1 MSRRNAREIVLKSLF
16 IMDFTPDTEIDKALK
31 VAEEE
36 IQGATKADLAYA
48 REVVEGTLAHI
59 EEIDKELEETSK
71 GWHVNRMSAIDRN
84 LIRLAAYEMFT
95 CAEKVPSAVAINEAV
110 ELAKL
115 YGSDESAAYINGIL
129 GKMAKNHEK

>member
-16 IMDFTPDTEIDKALK
+16 IMDFTPDTEISNALK

-36 IQGATKADLAYA
+36 IQGATKSDVSYA
-48 REVVEGTLAHI
+48 KEVVEGTMSHI

-71 GWHVNRMSAIDRN
+71 KWHVKRMAAIDRN
-84 LIRLAAYEMFT
+84 LIRLAAYEMFMG
-95 CAEKVPSAVAINEAV
+95 AEKVPSAIAINEVV

-115 YGSDESAAYINGIL
+115 YGSDESAAYVNGIL
-129 GKMAKNHEK
+129 GKMVKNHDK

>member
-16 IMDFTPDTEIDKALK
+16 IMDFTPDTEISNALK

-36 IQGATKADLAYA
+36 IQGATKSDVAYA
-48 REVVEGTLAHI
+48 KEVVEGTMSHI

-71 GWHVNRMSAIDRN
+71 KWHVKRMAAIDRN
-84 LIRLAAYEMFT
+84 LIRLAAYEMFMGP
-95 CAEKVPSAVAINEAV
+95 EKVPSAIAINEVV

-115 YGSDESAAYINGIL
+115 YGSDESAAYVNGIL
-129 GKMAKNHEK
+129 GKMVKNHDK

>member
-16 IMDFTPDTEIDKALK
+16 IMDFTPDTEISNALK

-36 IQGATKADLAYA
+36 IQRATKSDVAYA
-48 REVVEGTLAHI
+48 KEVVEGTMSHI

-71 GWHVNRMSAIDRN
+71 KWHVKRMAAIDRN
-84 LIRLAAYEMFT
+84 LIRLAAYEMFMGT
-95 CAEKVPSAVAINEAV
+95 EKVPSAIAINEVV

-115 YGSDESAAYINGIL
+115 YGSDESAAYVNGIL
-129 GKMAKNHEK
+129 GKMVKNHDK

>member
-16 IMDFTPDTEIDKALK
+16 IMDFTPDTEISNALK

-36 IQGATKADLAYA
+36 IQGATKSDVAYA
-48 REVVEGTLAHI
+48 KEVVEGTMSHI

-71 GWHVNRMSAIDRN
+71 KWHVKRMAAIDRN
-84 LIRLAAYEMFT
+84 LIRLAAYEMFMGT
-95 CAEKVPSAVAINEAV
+95 EKVPSAIAINEVV

-115 YGSDESAAYINGIL
+115 YGSDESAAYVNGIL
-129 GKMAKNHEK
+129 GKMVKNHDK

>member
-36 IQGATKADLAYA
+36 IQGATKADVAYA
-48 REVVEGTLAHI
+48 KEVVEGTLANI
-59 EEIDKELEETSK
+59 AEIDKELEETST
-71 GWHVNRMSAIDRN
+71 GWHVSRMSAIDRN

-95 CAEKVPSAVAINEAV
+95 CVEKVPSAIAINEAV

>member
-16 IMDFTPDTEIDKALK
+16 IMDFTPDTEIVDALK

-36 IQGATKADLAYA
+36 IQGATKADVLYA
-48 REVVEGTLAHI
+48 KEVVEGTLSHI
-59 EEIDKELEETSK
+59 GEIDKELEETSR
-71 GWHVNRMSAIDRN
+71 GWHVSRMSAIDRN
-84 LIRLAAYEMFT
+84 LIRLAAYEMFL
-95 CAEKVPSAVAINEAV
+95 CPEKVPSAVAINEAV

-115 YGSDESAAYINGIL
+115 YGSDESAAYVNGVL